1 MLLLA
6 GSFCSAVYYIIQKET
21 LRRYPAVL
29 VTSWEYLFGFA
40 LMALSAAILA
50 DRRPQSWV
58 LTNASI
64 VMLAFTVLFNSVA
77 KYLLNSICN
86 KYVSATVLTCWSTV
100 VPVFTAGLSF
110 VFLSEPLRM
119 SYLGSLPVLLGVFLV
134 MRAREDSR
142 KDPGF
147 AKLQELEPC

>member
-1 MLLLA
+1 MA

-86 KYVSATVLTCWSTV
+86 KYASATVLTCWSTV

-110 VFLSEPLRM
+110 VFLSEPLRV